1 MTGDDRELLQEIAD
15 RARRTETRVT
25 KVANAPGHRRW
36 RREAEAAWQRVVRAN
51 AARHR
56 SRTSSRRSA
65 ITELRP
71 GRGVLRRGLSGDVQ
85 RVTFRGAEIRH
96 VYVDELHDHTVDALR
111 CAQYEAQ
118 GWRSSAPH
126 PPRCKP
132 LEVSCSACGAVA
144 GERCNRGRDP
154 RTGRK
159 RYRGYHF
166 RRKDDAR
173 LATEA
178 VRALNPG

>member
-1 MTGDDRELLQEIAD
+1 
-15 RARRTETRVT
+15 
-25 KVANAPGHRRW
+25 
-36 RREAEAAWQRVVRAN
+36 
-51 AARHR
+51 
-56 SRTSSRRSA
+56 
-65 ITELRP
+65 
-71 GRGVLRRGLSGDVQ
+71 
-85 RVTFRGAEIRH
+85 VTFRGAEIRH
-96 VYVDELHDHTVDALR
+96 VYVDELSDHTVDALR
-111 CAQYEAQ
+111 YAQYEAQ
-118 GWRSSAPH
+118 RLASPV
-126 PPRCKP
+126 PPSPPIKP

-154 RTGRK
+154 RTGSK